1 MGDCRKIHWVN
12 WKDMC
17 KPKFDDGMGFKDL
30 ALFNET
36 LLAKQAWWL
45 LHKKFIFYRVF
56 KTRFFPK
63 YSILEAKDSNS
74 GSYACKS
81 ILKGKNVLSCG
92 FLWQVGS
99 GASMKIWQDNWLPI
113 SNQLKVLSPV
123 FNDYDD
129 TLVSSLSNHE
139 SKQWHAE
146 LIDSIFS
153 P

>member
-1 MGDCRKIHWVN
+1 MYLVV
-12 WKDMC
+12 
-17 KPKFDDGMGFKDL
+17 
-30 ALFNET
+30 
-36 LLAKQAWWL
+36 
-45 LHKKFIFYRVF
+45 VF
-56 KTRFFPK
+56 F
-63 YSILEAKDSNS
+63 
-74 GSYACKS
+74 
-81 ILKGKNVLSCG
+81 GK
-92 FLWQVGS
+92 VGS

-129 TLVSSLSNHE
+129 TLVSSLINHE

>member
-17 KPKFDDGMGFKDL
+17 KPKFDDGIGFKDL

-36 LLAKQAWWL
+36 LLAKQAWRL

-74 GSYACKS
+74 GSSACKS

-92 FLWQVGS
+92 FLWQG
-99 GASMKIWQDNWLPI
+99 W
-113 SNQLKVLSPV
+113 
-123 FNDYDD
+123 
-129 TLVSSLSNHE
+129 
-139 SKQWHAE
+139 
-146 LIDSIFS
+146 
-153 P
+153 